1 MNQDDLKAVYFK
13 CFDRL
18 PQPWANQAKEN
29 FEPDR
34 YQIHSMPNSILDHLE
49 CAFDWGASPQGFDY
63 WNNIRGALLGNWNY
77 LPVLP
82 TDTSK
87 VYEVACSLED
97 GSEWIELCTF
107 DDRLGREADQA
118 HNLFTRSTQNVTL
131 NGLDLTPYAWREVP
145 PVTIPPRP
153 IINS

>member
-82 TDTSK
+82 TDTDN
-87 VYEVACSLED
+87 VYEVACFTED
-97 GSEWIELCTF
+97 GHEWIMRCDWIGDSEVVANDAKYHF
-107 DDRLGREADQA
+107 VVEDSDSDDLAV
-118 HNLFTRSTQNVTL
+118 H
-131 NGLDLTPYAWREVP
+131 DLTPYAWRPVP

-153 IINS
+153 Q